1 MAKNPNGKSSPAKR
15 SESLNG
21 AMIFFL
27 IGCVAEAYLFM
38 VRRFFINGTIDE
50 ILAWNDY
57 LKYFAWIGAAVLIVG
72 AVWVFLWKKQG
83 KKLTAPWC
91 VAGVGAFLAFSGV
104 FMRHFA
110 ETGAIFLSV
119 VLPVVMVLA
128 LLWSFYDRECSVSLT
143 LMSISVI
150 VIWVCRRKLPDVS
163 MGTFVMIG
171 ALVYVALLGG
181 IAWLAKKDKLTAL
194 LPATADTLPVYA
206 ACGLSAVG
214 VLSALVSTTVAY
226 YAIWCLAVVIFAVA
240 VYYTVKML

>member
-1 MAKNPNGKSSPAKR
+1 M
-15 SESLNG
+15 
-21 AMIFFL
+21 
-27 IGCVAEAYLFM
+27 
-38 VRRFFINGTIDE
+38 
-50 ILAWNDY
+50 
-57 LKYFAWIGAAVLIVG
+57 
-72 AVWVFLWKKQG
+72 
-83 KKLTAPWC
+83 
-91 VAGVGAFLAFSGV
+91 
-104 FMRHFA
+104 
-110 ETGAIFLSV
+110 
-119 VLPVVMVLA
+119 VVMVLA